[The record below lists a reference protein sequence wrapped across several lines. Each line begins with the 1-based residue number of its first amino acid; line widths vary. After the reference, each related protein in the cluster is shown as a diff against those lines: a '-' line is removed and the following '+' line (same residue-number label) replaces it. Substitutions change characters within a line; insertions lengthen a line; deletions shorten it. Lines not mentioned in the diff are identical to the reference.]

1 MRSLAATMRSAFAEA
16 WSNRSGFWLQVSIM
30 IVNDLVWVVFWV
42 LFFRE
47 AGTVRG
53 WDTQRVLLLQAILTT
68 GGGIVLG
75 FFNNARR
82 LGQLAADG
90 ALDATLALPVPTLPH
105 LLVRRVETT
114 NLGDLIF
121 GVALFTIACDPSWS
135 RTAIYV
141 AGSVIAAIILTGF
154 LVAVGSLSFFFGRN
168 EAGELGFH
176 AMIMFASYPVDV
188 FTGPGRA
195 VLYSVIP
202 AAFVASVPARLAE
215 SFDLSLALGMLGAA
229 VAFATIGF
237 AMFTLGLR
245 RYTSGSA
252 WTRA

>member
-1 MRSLAATMRSAFAEA
+1 MRSLTATMRSAFAEA

-47 AGTVRG
+47 AGSVRG
-53 WDTQRVLLLQAILTT
+53 WDTQQVLMLQAILTT

-90 ALDATLALPVPTLPH
+90 ALDATLVLPVPTLPH

-121 GVALFTIACDPSWS
+121 GVALFVIGCDPTWS
-135 RTAIYV
+135 RIAIYL
-141 AGSVIAAIILTGF
+141 AGSLISVITLTGF
-154 LVAVGSLSFFFGRN
+154 LVAIGSLSFFFGRN

-176 AMIMFASYPVDV
+176 AMVMFAMYPVDV

-202 AAFVASVPARLAE
+202 AAFIASVPAKLAE
-215 SFDLSLALGMLGAA
+215 SFDLGMALGMIGAA
-229 VAFATIGF
+229 VVFATVGYT
-237 AMFTLGLR
+237 MFTLGLR